1 MSPLVGAHNAPGGIW
16 NGEVWEQDMQGG
28 GLVHQ
33 WLLGGWGV
41 MIGEMWDL
49 ERLCDKAEKLGR
61 ATCFV
66 SSVPLKVSRPILR
79 DAWQRRILMLDRSPG
94 AWRVRQTLWLSSK
107 QCLGSTEFSRLD
119 RSLDYNSDPPLHD
132 GEFHEAFYTECL
144 PVYPFGT
151 TLSSQHTPPLFEHFY
166 KVSLI

>member
-49 ERLCDKAEKLGR
+49 ERLCDKAEQLGR

-66 SSVPLKVSRPILR
+66 SSVPLKVSRLILR
-79 DAWQRRILMLDRSPG
+79 DAWRRRILMLHRSQG
-94 AWRVRQTLWLSSK
+94 AWRVRQMLWL
-107 QCLGSTEFSRLD
+107 FSER
-119 RSLDYNSDPPLHD
+119 
-132 GEFHEAFYTECL
+132 
-144 PVYPFGT
+144 
-151 TLSSQHTPPLFEHFY
+151 
-166 KVSLI
+166 